1 MKRQRKDKILF
12 MGTYP
17 PRECGIATFTKDL
30 TKAFGKKLSSSETY
44 RIIAM
49 DNGLSNNLKYPK
61 EVMFRVKEDRIKEYM
76 RLARKI
82 NKNDSVKLVN
92 IQHEFGIFGGKFLN
106 YLSAFLETIKKPV
119 VITFHSVTPNPP
131 DNIKSIIQYLSL
143 KVSFIVVMA
152 NRAVEILNE
161 DYGVPREKKV
171 VIPHGIHKVPYEP
184 SAVQKKKLGYGDR
197 ILISSFGLIGGGK
210 SYEDIIRAL
219 PPLVK
224 KFPNLLYLI
233 IGVTHPG
240 IKREEGEKYRNKL
253 KKLIKRLKLNRN
265 VRFVNRYLNLKEL
278 LQYLRATDIF
288 VSSGKGLHQITS
300 GTLSYAMGC
309 GRPVVT
315 IPFLHAKEIVTP
327 ERGILVELRK
337 PKSFRTA
344 LKKLLSDEPLRES
357 MGKNSYDF
365 TRHMLWDNVAGS
377 YLKVFEESLK

>member
-1 MKRQRKDKILF
+1 MKRRRKDKILF

-30 TKAFGKKLSSSETY
+30 TKAFGKKLSSDSTY

-61 EVMFRVKEDRIKEYM
+61 EVMFHVKEDRINEYI
-76 RLARKI
+76 RVARKI
-82 NKNDSVKLVN
+82 NKNDSIKLVN

-106 YLSAFLETIKKPV
+106 YLSAFLETVKKPV
-119 VITFHSVTPNPP
+119 VITFHSVPPNPP

-143 KVSFIVVMA
+143 KVSFIIVMV

-161 DYGVPREKKV
+161 DYGIPKEKIV
-171 VIPHGIHKVPYEP
+171 VIPHGIHEVPYEP
-184 SAVQKKKLGYGDR
+184 SSIQKTKLGYGNR
-197 ILISSFGLIGGGK
+197 TLLASFGLIGGGK
-210 SYEDIIRAL
+210 SYEDVIRAL

-233 IGVTHPG
+233 IGATHPG
-240 IKREEGEKYRNKL
+240 IKKEEGEKYRNKL
-253 KKLIKRLKLNRN
+253 KKLIKRLKLNKN
-265 VRFVNRYLNLKEL
+265 VRFVNRYLDLKEL
-278 LQYLRATDIF
+278 LQYLRAIDIF

-300 GTLSYAMGC
+300 GTLSYGMGC
-309 GRPVVT
+309 GRPAVT
-315 IPFLHAKEIVTP
+315 IPFVHAKEIVTP
-327 ERGILVELRK
+327 ERGILVELGN
-337 PKSFRTA
+337 PKSFSEA
-344 LKKLLSDEPLRES
+344 IKKLLSDESLRES
-357 MGKNSYDF
+357 MGKNAYEF